1 MPSIATIA
9 RVCVCVAVAALI
21 APRGAVAADAPSD
34 AGADLAQAGDGDW
47 HAYIN
52 RGVFKKRHF
61 KWVLRAVERRGD
73 TLTLR
78 LAVKNNSTSARPLF
92 LDADFKTT
100 VALIDK
106 ATDKRFALLSAEGIS
121 GEIIRVGRKASRE
134 VAFIFRYPEGA
145 ASVRFTSI
153 WLTMLMAGQA
163 SIIPVEFTVQIPP
176 PEAGLT

>member
-1 MPSIATIA
+1 MTSIAMIA
-9 RVCVCVAVAALI
+9 RVCICVAVAALI
-21 APRGAVAADAPSD
+21 APTGAVAA
-34 AGADLAQAGDGDW
+34 GADVAQVGEGDW
-47 HAYIN
+47 RAYIN
-52 RGVFKKRHF
+52 RTVVTKRHF
-61 KWVLRAVERRGD
+61 KWVLRAVERNGD

-78 LAVKNNSTSARPLF
+78 LAVKNNASTARPLF

-121 GEIIRVGRKASRE
+121 GEIIRVGRRATRE
-134 VAFIFRYPEGA
+134 MTFVFRYPEGA

-163 SIIPVEFTVQIPP
+163 SVIPVDFTVQIPP